1 MSLPKG
7 LHVQSD
13 QPRDPLLIPTVLTI
27 DAPAGVR
34 VASVIY
40 PHPSDFKLEG
50 QDEPLAVFDHEF
62 VVGAELEIAGTAPIG
77 DLVIPARLRYQAC
90 DDKVCFQPTTAA
102 TEWTLQVVNTGTAA
116 MPAAP
121 SIFEELA
128 KGRRTDPPSAADPQP
143 MVPPVAPPP
152 AGSSTGL
159 DKLDGFVVLASTG
172 GYVGSDDF
180 MQFIRDAEQGTAPKG
195 WFEGRGPLAIL
206 LLILVGGLA
215 LNLTPCVL
223 PMIPINLAIIGAGAQ
238 AGSRRRGFLLGST
251 YGAAMAVVYGVL
263 GLIVIL
269 TAGTFGTIN
278 ASPWFNAG
286 IAALFVVLGLAM
298 FDVFNIDF
306 SRYSSNLQNPTKRGT
321 FAVAFTMGAVAAL
334 LAGACVAPVVIQVVL
349 FSSSLYA
356 SGTTLALAL
365 PFFLGLG
372 MALPWPIAGAGLSAL
387 PKPGVWM
394 VRVKQAFGVVI
405 LGTAIYYGYV
415 CVHAV
420 RQPVGGRLGS
430 RGQRAGEA
438 RGGMDEFAR
447 RRPRPCD
454 AGAEAGAHRLLGDV
468 VQELSDDGQDHAGGC
483 GGHGGARRLRE
494 DQVPGRRPRRRTG
507 EIRAGA
513 IQRHRPSHLRDS
525 APERRGRCRE
535 PRCGGDDWRQPVRR
549 VVAVVLALALAAAA
563 LVTAQAPAIIKE
575 VRTAIA
581 ANDFAG
587 AGRTLAAYRAANGV
601 TPEMLEA
608 LSWMGRGALAAKD
621 LNSAE
626 KYARETYE
634 LATAQLKARPLDQE
648 PRLPI
653 ALGAAI
659 EVISHVDAARGA
671 RTEAVAFLENELDT
685 YKGTSIVKRIQKNIN
700 LLSLEGR
707 PVPAID
713 TTEYLGPK
721 PPSMAELK
729 GKVVL
734 MFFWAHWCADCKTQ
748 GPVLAELAKK
758 YGGQGLV
765 IFAPTQRFGYVA
777 GGKPASAADE
787 LRYIDE
793 VRQTSYPVLAG
804 QAVPVTEAN
813 HVRFGVSTT
822 PTLVLVDRAGIIR
835 LYHPGRMPLEQ
846 LEPRV
851 RALLDAS

>member
-1 MSLPKG
+1 MHAILLSLLGLLLVATTPARVDAQGRPRATVTPFVEEPAVRPGSPTRVALTVSLPKG

-128 KGRRTDPPSAADPQP
+128 KGRRTDPPSAVDPQP

-159 DKLDGFVVLASTG
+159 DKLDGFDVLASTG
-172 GYVGSDDF
+172 GYVGSADF

-298 FDVFNIDF
+298 FDVVNIDF

-394 VRVKQAFGVVI
+394 VRVKQAFGVII

-415 CVHAV
+415 SYTLFANRWVDASEV
-420 RQPVGGRLGS
+420 AGS
-430 RGQRAGEA
+430 VQEKL
-438 RGGMDEFAR
+438 
-447 RRPRPCD
+447 
-454 AGAEAGAHRLLGDV
+454 EAGWTNSLA
-468 VQELSDDGQDHAGGC
+468 AGLDRATLEQTPVLIDFWATWC
-483 GGHGGARRLRE
+483 KNCLTMDKTTLE
-494 DQVPGRRPRRRTG
+494 DAAVTAALADYVKIKFQAEDPD
-507 EIRAGA
+507 A
-513 IQRHRPSHLRDS
+513 
-525 APERRGRCRE
+525 E
-535 PRCGGDDWRQPVRR
+535 P
-549 VVAVVLALALAAAA
+549 AKSVLARFNAIGLPTYVILRPKGVAAAA
-563 LVTAQAPAIIKE
+563 NI
-575 VRTAIA
+575 
-581 ANDFAG
+581 
-587 AGRTLAAYRAANGV
+587 
-601 TPEMLEA
+601 
-608 LSWMGRGALAAKD
+608 
-621 LNSAE
+621 
-626 KYARETYE
+626 
-634 LATAQLKARPLDQE
+634 
-648 PRLPI
+648 
-653 ALGAAI
+653 
-659 EVISHVDAARGA
+659 DAAA
-671 RTEAVAFLENELDT
+671 MT
-685 YKGTSIVKRIQKNIN
+685 
-700 LLSLEGR
+700 
-707 PVPAID
+707 
-713 TTEYLGPK
+713 
-721 PPSMAELK
+721 
-729 GKVVL
+729 
-734 MFFWAHWCADCKTQ
+734 
-748 GPVLAELAKK
+748 
-758 YGGQGLV
+758 GGS
-765 IFAPTQRFGYVA
+765 P
-777 GGKPASAADE
+777 
-787 LRYIDE
+787 
-793 VRQTSYPVLAG
+793 
-804 QAVPVTEAN
+804 
-813 HVRFGVSTT
+813 
-822 PTLVLVDRAGIIR
+822 
-835 LYHPGRMPLEQ
+835 
-846 LEPRV
+846 
-851 RALLDAS
+851 